1 MGQKSEEQLTA
12 EIEDTRQDL
21 SRNLDALNDRVNP
34 TRVIERQKEATRT
47 KFRSV
52 RDKVMGAAPSMPSM
66 PSRSSSG
73 TSSYSP
79 GPSIGERASG
89 AVGAVSNTATGAAD
103 TVTSTASG
111 AVDTLQE
118 KAEGNPLAAGL
129 IAFGAGWLIS
139 SLLPASQ
146 KEAQAAAK
154 LVDVAKEH
162 GQPLVDEA
170 KSVGQELGQNLKE
183 AATDAAAEVKASAQD
198 SAETVKAEGQSSAQ
212 TVKAEGQ
219 SSAQTVRDDT
229 QQRLQ

>member
-1 MGQKSEEQLTA
+1 MGQRSEEQLTA

-34 TRVIERQKEATRT
+34 TRVLERQKQATRT

-52 RDKVMGAAPSMPSM
+52 RDRVMGAAPSL

-73 TSSYSP
+73 TSTYSS
-79 GPSIGERASG
+79 GPSMGERASG
-89 AVGAVSNTATGAAD
+89 AVGTVSSTASGAAD
-103 TVTSTASG
+103 TVTSTATG
-111 AVDTLQE
+111 AVDTLQQ

-129 IAFGAGWLIS
+129 IAFGAGWLVS

-146 KEAQAAAK
+146 KEAQAASR
-154 LVDVAKEH
+154 LVDAAKEH

-170 KSVGQELGQNLKE
+170 KSVGQEIGQNLKE

-198 SAETVKAEGQSSAQ
+198 SAQTVKAEGQSSAQ
-212 TVKAEGQ
+212 TVKQEGQ
-219 SSAQTVRDDT
+219 SSAQTVKDDT
-229 QQRLQ
+229 QQRMQ